1 MAGAPVAWDAA
12 AHRRECVIPP
22 DQLLVL
28 NALPGW
34 QRTFQAAPLDETPDE
49 SPTGSQ
55 QALGGG
61 GGDVRLT
68 QHSPGA
74 HARKQRAPVMSFD
87 DEDDEDDADAN
98 TNALLR
104 AGRAVPTMNDPQ
116 TKGLRNVATSDPP
129 RATDSELAREREEAL
144 AEETGFDAFSPVQ
157 TRRGA
162 AAKESVKPTQ
172 GWEDIQPTQ
181 LGPDENETRSGA
193 DIETRAAANRGAASA
208 LAALFSPGT
217 ALGLA
222 RLFGPITGD
231 YLLIHVTKYT
241 HTRDGRD

>member
-1 MAGAPVAWDAA
+1 MWSKD
-12 AHRRECVIPP
+12 
-22 DQLLVL
+22 
-28 NALPGW
+28 
-34 QRTFQAAPLDETPDE
+34 
-49 SPTGSQ
+49 GSN
-55 QALGGG
+55 
-61 GGDVRLT
+61 GDGDSNERWK
-68 QHSPGA
+68 SA
-74 HARKQRAPVMSFD
+74 EARG
-87 DEDDEDDADAN
+87 E
-98 TNALLR
+98 
-104 AGRAVPTMNDPQ
+104 G
-116 TKGLRNVATSDPP
+116 
-129 RATDSELAREREEAL
+129 ELAREREEAL

-231 YLLIHVTKYT
+231 YLRIHVTKYT
-241 HTRDGRD
+241 QTRDGRD